1 MNRALDRGA
10 VLRGLARSLCAVLPL
25 LAPHSAMAQA
35 DVEALADFRACGAVD
50 RDSARLACFDGVLSA
65 DREGGGIGEIV
76 EAEPVSETVAPDV
89 PLAAAEPAETRIAS
103 TPRVEPAEA
112 PAASAPRT
120 QAVET
125 PPASASPAAPA
136 ETQIASAP
144 REEAVETPA
153 ASVSR
158 SEPAQAQPANEPRAE
173 TARPRAASTTRSEP
187 AEAPTLTIVELR
199 TGIPGSA
206 RFVADDGR
214 VFVQTSGAS
223 NYRSFPEVPFEA
235 TLEDGALGSRF
246 LRLGP
251 RLRVRVSSA
260 D

>member
-1 MNRALDRGA
+1 MNRALDPGT
-10 VLRGLARSLCAVLPL
+10 VLRGLATASCAALALV
-25 LAPHSAMAQA
+25 APHVVMAQVDA
-35 DVEALADFRACGAVD
+35 EALADFRACGAVERD
-50 RDSARLACFDGVLSA
+50 RARLACFDGVLAA
-65 DREGGGIGEIV
+65 DREGGGIDEIV
-76 EAEPVSETVAPDV
+76 ESEPVSETVAPDA

-103 TPRVEPAEA
+103 TPRVEAAEP

-158 SEPAQAQPANEPRAE
+158 SEPAQAQLANEPRAE
-173 TARPRAASTTRSEP
+173 TARTRAASATRSEP
-187 AEAPTLTIVELR
+187 AEDRTLTIVELR

-206 RFVADDGR
+206 RFVTDDGR
-214 VFVQTSGAS
+214 VFVQTSGSS

-235 TLEDGALGSRF
+235 TLEDGALGSSF

-251 RLRVRVSSA
+251 RLRVRVSTR